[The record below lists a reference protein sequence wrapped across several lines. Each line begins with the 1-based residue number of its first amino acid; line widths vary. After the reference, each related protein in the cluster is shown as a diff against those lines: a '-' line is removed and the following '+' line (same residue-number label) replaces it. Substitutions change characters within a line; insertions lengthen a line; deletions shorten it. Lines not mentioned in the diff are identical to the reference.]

1 MNMLTLT
8 EIESAI
14 EHLPRQEFSS
24 FSAWF
29 EKCEA
34 KRWDIEIETDVDMGL
49 LDALGKE
56 ALAEFK
62 NGSCQQI

>member
-1 MNMLTLT
+1 MLALA
-8 EIESAI
+8 EIESAV

-34 KRWDIEIETDVDMGL
+34 ERWDNEIEKDIDMGL
-49 LDALGKE
+49 LDFFGKE
-56 ALAEFK
+56 AIAEF
-62 NGSCQQI
+62 NNDSCKKI

>member
-1 MNMLTLT
+1 MLALS
-8 EIESAI
+8 EIENAI

-34 KRWDIEIETDVDMGL
+34 ERWDREIEKDVNMGH
-49 LDALGKE
+49 LDSLGRE
-56 ALAEFK
+56 AIAEF
-62 NGSCQQI
+62 NNNSCLKT

>member
-1 MNMLTLT
+1 MLALA
-8 EIESAI
+8 EIESAG

-34 KRWDIEIETDVDMGL
+34 ERWDIEVETDVDMGL
-49 LDALGKE
+49 LDALGEE

>member
-1 MNMLTLT
+1 MLALA
-8 EIESAI
+8 EIENAI

-34 KRWDIEIETDVDMGL
+34 ERWDKEIKKDIDMEL
-49 LDALGKE
+49 LDSLGKE
-56 ALAEFK
+56 AIAEFN
-62 NGSCQQI
+62 NGSCKKI